1 MSLKFFHIFFISL
14 SILLALGFGVWEID
28 GFVESDDVIQ
38 LVFGLLSFCVA
49 AGLIVYGVGFLR
61 KLKNIK

>member
-1 MSLKFFHIFFISL
+1 VSLKFFHILFICF
-14 SILLALGFGVWEID
+14 SILLALGFGVWEIN
-28 GFVESDDVIQ
+28 GFIESDKVIQ

-49 AGLIVYGVGFLR
+49 AGLIIYGVAFLR